1 MKNKTK
7 QAARIK
13 EHSQTLL
20 RPSLIAEFYYPSVSS
35 EKNKTNKQKTTYVL
49 RQHSSLEAI
58 LTFLSKYLKISKP
71 EILIR
76 KKHNQ
81 VT

>member
-35 EKNKTNKQKTTYVL
+35 EKNKTKTKNYLCAQTTFFLGGYFDIFKQ
-49 RQHSSLEAI
+49 
-58 LTFLSKYLKISKP
+58 ISKN
-71 EILIR
+71 L
-76 KKHNQ
+76 Q
-81 VT
+81 A

>member
-20 RPSLIAEFYYPSVSS
+20 RPSLIAEFYYPSASS
-35 EKNKTNKQKTTYVL
+35 EKNKTNKKL
-49 RQHSSLEAI
+49 LMCSDNI
-58 LTFLSKYLKISKP
+58 LPWRLF
-71 EILIR
+71 
-76 KKHNQ
+76 
-81 VT
+81 